1 MEERIIWK
9 GSPSQWINFWVFV
22 SCIFILPIPIAI
34 WKYLY
39 TKYRIFTITNERIT
53 ETTGIFSK
61 TTDELELYRVK
72 DLRLEQPFLL
82 RLVKL
87 SNIILNTSDRTHS
100 VVFIP
105 AIAHGN
111 EIREQLRKAIEER
124 RDLKGVKETDFE

>member
-39 TKYRIFTITNERIT
+39 TKFRIITITNERIT
-53 ETTGIFSK
+53 ETTGVFSK

-72 DLRLEQPFLL
+72 DQRLEQPFLL

-87 SNIILNTSDRTHS
+87 SNIILNTSDKTNS
-100 VVFIP
+100 VVIIP
-105 AIAHGN
+105 AIANGN

>member
-1 MEERIIWK
+1 
-9 GSPSQWINFWVFV
+9 
-22 SCIFILPIPIAI
+22 LPIPVAI

-53 ETTGIFSK
+53 ETTGVFSK